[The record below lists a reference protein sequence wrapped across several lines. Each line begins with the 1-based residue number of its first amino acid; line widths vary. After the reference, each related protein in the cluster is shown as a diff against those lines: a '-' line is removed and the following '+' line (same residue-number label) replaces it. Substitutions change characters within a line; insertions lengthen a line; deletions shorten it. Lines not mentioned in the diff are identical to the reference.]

1 MTDHNEDS
9 RSLIPGARVADYQI
23 ISVLGQGAFGITYL
37 ATDLNLQIQVAI
49 KEYFPREFSV
59 RSARNTVRPSGSR
72 EDKDFF
78 EWGRDRFLSEARI
91 LARLDHPNIA
101 AVRRLLEANDTAYL
115 VMDYCDGKPLD
126 EIIERDGPLSVLD
139 FEKLLWPILDALH
152 HVHKSG
158 LIHRDVK
165 PANIFIRS
173 DGSPVLLDF
182 GAARNDISQHSRSVT
197 SLATAGYAPLEQYDT
212 RGNQG
217 PWSDIYGFS
226 ATLYRA
232 LTGERPP
239 DAAGRVLRD
248 TLEPLSQRLRGKMDE
263 RVLMAIDKGLA
274 VLPDARPQT
283 VSEWRSLFGGHLP
296 SSTAVD
302 RSSEQEQLA
311 RREDKTISSGS
322 YETQIKPKE
331 LRNPKKGNGLLIWGA
346 SLAVIVVLLV
356 WLGSISD
363 SPQSTEKSEITAISV
378 TKPSD
383 SSSVKDTG
391 SSPKAVEREEP
402 VKNAEN
408 KRSDQS
414 QTKQKVDCPEDRPT
428 SDWTDCTGTRVLDG
442 IHTYT
447 GSFKAGKAN
456 GSGKMELRGKYEGH
470 TYVGSFKN
478 DLFYGKGTYRFAD
491 GTKYVGNWRDGENH
505 GKGTVIFASGDK
517 YQGGFKKNKFH
528 GKGKYTYKNG
538 DTFTGTYVDGEREG
552 PGIYRFRSGEESESV
567 YVAGKETNPVTIRL
581 TNGDV
586 YVGDVSKETN
596 RWEDRGTFSFK
607 EGGKFIGSYKN
618 GKRDGFGILYDATGQ
633 IAQSGTWRDGE
644 LVSSNAGKSA
654 PQSSVNDLSEP
665 PYYARVAPVISPRAT
680 NAATLK
686 LCRNGSEETNKT
698 LPIKLDLVTTYSRT
712 SCKETA
718 RGVVFVA
725 RHEYEGELPIS
736 SSTEEMYKK
745 LRKDLVK
752 RWCTDP
758 SLKPFLKSVSVEYQY
773 YDVNN
778 NIGLVIEIQSD
789 DCR

>member
-1 MTDHNEDS
+1 MNDHNEGS

-126 EIIERDGPLSVLD
+126 EIIERDGPLNVPD

-248 TLEPLSQRLRGKMDE
+248 TLEPLSQRLRGKVDE

-296 SSTAVD
+296 SSTVVD

-331 LRNPKKGNGLLIWGA
+331 LRNSKNGNRPLIWGS
-346 SLAVIVVLLV
+346 SLVVIVVLLA
-356 WLGSISD
+356 WLSSISD
-363 SPQSTEKSEITAISV
+363 SPQNTEKSEITAINV
-378 TKPSD
+378 TGTSE

-391 SSPKAVEREEP
+391 SSPKAVERKEP
-402 VKNAEN
+402 AKNAANE
-408 KRSDQS
+408 SSGPS
-414 QTKQKVDCPEDRPT
+414 QTKQEVDCPEDKPT
-428 SDWTDCTGTRVLDG
+428 SEWTDCTGTRVLDG

-447 GSFKAGKAN
+447 GNFKAGEAN

-478 DLFYGKGTYRFAD
+478 DLFHGKGTYRFAD

-538 DTFTGTYVDGEREG
+538 DTFTGTYVDGKREG
-552 PGIYRFRSGEESESV
+552 PGIYRFRSGQESESV
-567 YVAGKETNPVTIRL
+567 YVAGEETNPITVRL

-596 RWEDRGTFSFK
+596 SWEGRGTYSFK
-607 EGGKFIGSYKN
+607 EGGKFIGSYKD
-618 GKRDGFGILYDATGQ
+618 GKRDGFGILYDSKGEALF
-633 IAQSGTWRDGE
+633 SGTWKDNE
-644 LVSSNAGKSA
+644 FISSNAGKSA

-665 PYYARVAPVISPRAT
+665 PYYARVAPVISPRAS

-686 LCRNGSEETNKT
+686 LCRSFSEKTNEA
-698 LPIKLDLVTTYSRT
+698 LPIKLDLVTTYSRA

-718 RGVVFVA
+718 RGIVLIA

-736 SSTEEMYKK
+736 SSTEEMYTA

-752 RWCTDP
+752 RWCTEP
-758 SLKPFLKSVSVEYQY
+758 PLKPLLKTVSVEYHY

-778 NIGLVIEIQSD
+778 NLGIVIEIQSD